1 MKECPPG
8 KSRNPKTGRCVKDC
22 PPESVRD
29 PATGR
34 CRMDPDRFRSE
45 LNAIIRQLRKPR
57 LADDASSFK
66 KISHESCLQSIPTD
80 KLQQE
85 IERRKKINV
94 LIHRRKNK

>member
-22 PPESVRD
+22 PPDSVRD

-34 CRMDPDRFRSE
+34 CRMDPEKFRSE
-45 LNAIIRQLRKPR
+45 LDAIIRQLRKPR
-57 LADDASSFK
+57 LAENASF
-66 KISHESCLQSIPTD
+66 KISHESCLQSIPTQ

-94 LIHRRKNK
+94 LIPRRKNK